1 MYTLARLFSNIL
13 SPILMPSYAVFIAL
27 WTSILFYL
35 SPGTRWVVVGVTFII
50 TCIIPAAVIFILH
63 KIGRIS
69 DIGLNNQSERSLP
82 YIVTTLCYIAAA
94 TYMVRVNA
102 PMWLTMFLIGGA
114 VAAII
119 SLLINK
125 WWKISAHMAAAGGV
139 MALAFR
145 IASNHINVVPMDSVI
160 YTSIILAGIL
170 GTSRLIL
177 ERHTLGQV
185 LAGTAIGFTSV
196 YLLTMIN

>member
-1 MYTLARLFSNIL
+1 M
-13 SPILMPSYAVFIAL
+13 M
-27 WTSILFYL
+27 
-35 SPGTRWVVVGVTFII
+35 
-50 TCIIPAAVIFILH
+50 
-63 KIGRIS
+63 
-69 DIGLNNQSERSLP
+69 
-82 YIVTTLCYIAAA
+82 
-94 TYMVRVNA
+94 RVNA
-102 PMWLTMFLIGGA
+102 PMWLTMFLVGGA

-119 SLLINK
+119 ALLINK

-139 MALAFR
+139 VALAFR

-160 YTSIILAGIL
+160 YTTIILAGIL

-185 LAGTAIGFTSV
+185 LAGTATGFASV